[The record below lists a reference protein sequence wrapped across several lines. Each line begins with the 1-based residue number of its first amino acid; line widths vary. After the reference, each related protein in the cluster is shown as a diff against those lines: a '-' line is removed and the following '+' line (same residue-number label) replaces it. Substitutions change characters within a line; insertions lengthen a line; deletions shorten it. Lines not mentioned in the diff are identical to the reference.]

1 MSNKLTSWF
10 KLDNS
15 GKIFPEISNQRETN
29 TFRIQI
35 ALTEEVDPE
44 ILQMASLGILERF
57 PMFKVRLKHG
67 LFWSYLDYNTKPF
80 QITKMTHEV
89 CSAINIRENNCY
101 LFKVLYR
108 NNLIAIEMF
117 HALADGSGV
126 ITLLKSLVY
135 EYLKLKDYNVTPDN
149 IIKTKYERLTKEEYE
164 DANEKYYNKK
174 IENIYLRKEPIE
186 SKEQCCQ
193 IIIQD

>member
-89 CSAINIRENNCY
+89 CSAINFRENNCY

-135 EYLKLKDYNVTPDN
+135 EYLKLKGYSVMPDN
-149 IIKTKYERLTKEEYE
+149 MIKTKF
-164 DANEKYYNKK
+164 EKSIRYVVAK
-174 IENIYLRKEPIE
+174 
-186 SKEQCCQ
+186 
-193 IIIQD
+193 